1 MPDPLCLFV
10 GSPSPPSTAPMPGKH
25 LEFHSLLIKD
35 QTQRGTQIQLQVAIQ
50 SKWPGELSYYNSC
63 SYCHLMS
70 ILSSD
75 KVICRSFVQ
84 LTQQVCDV
92 DVFTQKPILTGS
104 QKETQTTFRKGKGRR
119 LMTKT
124 ILNFHFDYLHPSLK
138 CYYILMTMMAS
149 KTKLYR
155 WHEQSKGGRWHR
167 RPLLCLS
174 RYERGASQPAGN
186 KHYSVS
192 SD

>member
-10 GSPSPPSTAPMPGKH
+10 GSPSPPSTAPKPGKH

-75 KVICRSFVQ
+75 KVIRRSFIQ

-104 QKETQTTFRKGKGRR
+104 HKETQTTFRKGKGSIQKHCQRHNR
-119 LMTKT
+119 PKALSMLIHSTP
-124 ILNFHFDYLHPSLK
+124 LVQNRSFN
-138 CYYILMTMMAS
+138 
-149 KTKLYR
+149 KL
-155 WHEQSKGGRWHR
+155 WNLGETSAWFCLAKGEKYK
-167 RPLLCLS
+167 S
-174 RYERGASQPAGN
+174 M
-186 KHYSVS
+186 
-192 SD
+192 